1 MNLQIQSWQPVKL
14 SERICEG
21 CGKPVLRNL
30 AIYDLSFY
38 HVYCLKRTRARP
50 DYYCLECW
58 AYWSRGR
65 LSTVFLDEGA
75 SKELV
80 CPSCGAIGL
89 VKLKRTTEAIA
100 T

>member
-1 MNLQIQSWQPVKL
+1 MTSVQIQKPVDL

-21 CGKPVLRNL
+21 CGKPVQRNL
-30 AIYDLSFY
+30 AIYDRAFF

-50 DYYCLECW
+50 DYFCMECF

-65 LSTVFLDEGA
+65 LGTVLLDEGA

-89 VKLKRTTEAIA
+89 VHLKRNREAQPA
-100 T
+100 